1 MPSGWEALPTTD
13 DGAGG
18 ACRLETPADRIRTA
32 CKLAGMVLLG
42 LAIGCTFVLI
52 RELMGL
58 KT

>member
-18 ACRLETPADRIRTA
+18 ACRLDTPAERIRTA
-32 CKLAGMVLLG
+32 CKLMGMALLG
-42 LAIGCTFVLI
+42 VCIGGVFVLI
-52 RELMGL
+52 RELIGI